1 MGEPF
6 SQPKETTMSKSFLAT
21 AAVLFAFNLPAA
33 AQVKVGVITGATGPG
48 ASLGI
53 PYKNTFSVL
62 PKTLGGQPVEYI
74 VMDDATD
81 PTNAV
86 KTARKLIAEDKV
98 DLLIGS
104 SSVPAATAMT
114 DVAAEQKTPQIALSP
129 VGAAAS
135 KNPWVFSVP
144 QPVNIMMGA
153 VAEHMKANKVKKVAY
168 IGFSDSWGD
177 LVLSGLKANIES
189 TGAKIVTE
197 ERYARL
203 DTSVAGQV
211 LKVMAANPDAVVIG
225 GSGTPGAL
233 PNVSLAER
241 GYKGIIYH
249 NHGVINKDFLRV
261 GGKNLEG
268 ALAPTGPVMVAEQLP
283 DSNPIKKVSL
293 EFTKAYEAA
302 HGAGTRNAFAAYS
315 WDAYLLADAAV
326 ANAMK
331 KAKPGTPEFRQA
343 LRDALESTKDVVGT
357 HGVYNMTATDH
368 AGVDQR
374 ARVLVRVENGDWKL
388 VK

>member
-1 MGEPF
+1 MTR
-6 SQPKETTMSKSFLAT
+6 KALAV
-21 AAVLFAFNLPAA
+21 AGMLSLLAVPAA

-53 PYKNTFSVL
+53 PYKNTFTVL

-86 KTARKLIAEDKV
+86 KHARKLITEDKV
-98 DLLIGS
+98 DLMIGS

-114 DVAAEQKTPQIALSP
+114 DVAAELKTPQIALSP
-129 VGAAAS
+129 VGAAAA
-135 KNPWVFSVP
+135 KNPWVFSIP
-144 QPVNIMMGA
+144 QPSTVMMGA
-153 VAEHMKANKVKKVAY
+153 VADHMKAHGIKTVGY
-168 IGFSDSWGD
+168 IGFADAWGD
-177 LVLSGLKANIES
+177 LVLSGLKPHLD
-189 TGAKIVTE
+189 GAGIKLVAE

-203 DTSVAGQV
+203 DTSVTGQV
-211 LKVMAANPDAVVIG
+211 LKVMSARPDAVVVG

-233 PNVSLAER
+233 PNVTLAER
-241 GYKGIIYH
+241 GYKGPIYH
-249 NHGVINKDFLRV
+249 NHGVINRDFLRV
-261 GGKNLEG
+261 GGKNIEG

-293 EFTKAYEAA
+293 EFTNAYEESF
-302 HGAGTRNAFAAYS
+302 GKGSRNAFAAYS
-315 WDAYLLADAAV
+315 YDAYLLADSAV
-326 ANAMK
+326 ADAAGK
-331 KAKPGTPEFRQA
+331 TKPGSPEFRQA
-343 LRDALESTKDVVGT
+343 LRDALERTKEIVGT
-357 HGVYNMTATDH
+357 HAVYNMSASDH
-368 AGVDQR
+368 AGVDDR